1 MTVAVMGNYSNTKKN
16 SFWMHYCQISFHV
29 ANKIVFHWAY
39 QSSVTSRKTINKRSD
54 IKFVSTKLASGLKDH
69 LPTDV
74 L

>member
-1 MTVAVMGNYSNTKKN
+1 M
-16 SFWMHYCQISFHV
+16 SFHV